1 MIKAIKL
8 PLLDTIKKYKSHW
21 LRADIIAG
29 LTIAGLAVPQA
40 IAYAEVAG
48 VQLTAGLYAAI
59 AAMIVYA
66 FFSTTR
72 YVITGPDAAMAAL
85 AGAAVLPLT
94 NGDSHRATLMIAMLA
109 IMVGLISVTGVMM
122 KISYMAEFMSRPI
135 LLGYMAGLA
144 LAIITSQAPKLIGLD
159 SPIGN
164 NFAESLTSFGNLNGK
179 VHLTT
184 AVFSGLLLLIAFTIR
199 LYSKFIPLGIFLLIG
214 SISASIVFDFQALG
228 IATVGSIPSSLPL
241 PNLPLFVASDI
252 QNLLVP
258 ALVITLVAYANTA
271 TLAGSYA
278 RKSNTPVIKD
288 QELNGLGAANIASGI
303 FGGMPVSASAAR
315 TAISA
320 SSGAKTQVSQLVGAV
335 AIIFVIVL
343 FSRAFEYLPQAALA
357 GIVII
362 AVLPLFDIKE
372 LRSIWH
378 AWRSEALLALAT
390 AVGVLVLG
398 ILQGLLL
405 AILLAILNWVRKSA
419 FPYDAVLGIAADGA
433 VRDVSRPPKTKTIP
447 GLIIYR
453 LDAPLFFGNA
463 NYFSERIHNLIAQ
476 SEQPVRWFLW
486 DAETIT
492 TIDSTGGQ
500 VLVNTIRDLKKQ
512 GITFAISRMKGPVR
526 ATFRHSHKLTAILRN
541 TPHFTSLGDAIEAYY
556 KENPDNKID

>member
-1 MIKAIKL
+1 M
-8 PLLDTIKKYKSHW
+8 
-21 LRADIIAG
+21 
-29 LTIAGLAVPQA
+29 
-40 IAYAEVAG
+40 
-48 VQLTAGLYAAI
+48 
-59 AAMIVYA
+59 
-66 FFSTTR
+66 
-72 YVITGPDAAMAAL
+72 
-85 AGAAVLPLT
+85 
-94 NGDSHRATLMIAMLA
+94 
-109 IMVGLISVTGVMM
+109 
-122 KISYMAEFMSRPI
+122 
-135 LLGYMAGLA
+135 
-144 LAIITSQAPKLIGLD
+144 
-159 SPIGN
+159 
-164 NFAESLTSFGNLNGK
+164 
-179 VHLTT
+179 
-184 AVFSGLLLLIAFTIR
+184 
-199 LYSKFIPLGIFLLIG
+199 
-214 SISASIVFDFQALG
+214 
-228 IATVGSIPSSLPL
+228 
-241 PNLPLFVASDI
+241 
-252 QNLLVP
+252 
-258 ALVITLVAYANTA
+258 
-271 TLAGSYA
+271 
-278 RKSNTPVIKD
+278 
-288 QELNGLGAANIASGI
+288 
-303 FGGMPVSASAAR
+303 
-315 TAISA
+315 
-320 SSGAKTQVSQLVGAV
+320 
-335 AIIFVIVL
+335 
-343 FSRAFEYLPQAALA
+343 
-357 GIVII
+357 II